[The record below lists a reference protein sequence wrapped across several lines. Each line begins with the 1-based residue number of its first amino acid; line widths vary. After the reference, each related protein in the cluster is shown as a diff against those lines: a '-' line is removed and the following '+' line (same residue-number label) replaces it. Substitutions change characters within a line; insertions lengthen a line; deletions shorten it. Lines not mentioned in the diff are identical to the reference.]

1 MVLVLMSVNGK
12 DVEVYQ
18 VLVGSRVGG
27 PRPLLPPFRGGFFIQ
42 IRFESLILSDSIS
55 TGSSKIVNRCFLG
68 HKASFLVA
76 SVIHFECVI

>member
-27 PRPLLPPFRGGFFIQ
+27 PRPLLPPFRGGFLYYSIYGNT
-42 IRFESLILSDSIS
+42 LIFSCTLY
-55 TGSSKIVNRCFLG
+55 
-68 HKASFLVA
+68 
-76 SVIHFECVI
+76 SVTAV